1 LSLIQNRLN
10 NVVNDGLE
18 NPAPMAQV
26 LSEGSIMRVLGLIP
40 GASGAFSAL
49 IVTVAVVGHPAMA
62 RPGQPSPNIRVDVS
76 PLRANS
82 LNPTAAWVAEE
93 LPGQIVEALARRGA
107 PNTPIAV
114 RVDYVTL
121 GPNLAGT
128 PGPGGASPDNIRGV
142 ATIRGVEEPVR
153 ALTWYYLNA
162 QDSAIIEESNHRR
175 VSELVQAFA
184 YWIAQDAAR

>member
-1 LSLIQNRLN
+1 MW
-10 NVVNDGLE
+10 
-18 NPAPMAQV
+18 P
-26 LSEGSIMRVLGLIP
+26 LGLMRRAGP
-40 GASGAFSAL
+40 GGFAAL
-49 IVTVAVVGHPAMA
+49 ALTLAVAGHYAIA
-62 RPGQPSPNIRVDVS
+62 RTAQPFPNIRVDVS

-93 LPGQIVEALARRGA
+93 LPGQIAEALARRGA
-107 PNTPIAV
+107 PHTPIAI
-114 RVDYVTL
+114 RVDSVTL

-162 QDSAIIEESNHRR
+162 QDSAITEESNHRR
-175 VSELVQAFA
+175 VSELVQALA
-184 YWIAQDAAR
+184 YYIAQDAVAH